1 MKSIWRGLFWINWII
16 IFSFWFLGAHEL
28 LLVGVPGALIA
39 LGRLAGLVAAYMIL
53 IQFFLV
59 GRNPL
64 IEGSFGLDTLTRIH
78 HNYGRIGIVFLILH
92 PLLLVFGYSFLA
104 GREPYLQFMRFLE
117 NSEYVFLALLGAFFF
132 LIVAALSIHI
142 VRSKLKYESWYIP
155 HLLVYLAIFLS
166 FPHQLANGGTLLLHD
181 AFYFYWIILYALV
194 LVSHVLFRT
203 LRPAY
208 LFYGHRFF
216 VSRIVRET
224 PSAVSVYIK
233 GEKLDRFSIQP
244 GQFII
249 VRFFSRNFWFEAH
262 PFSLSKPHISNELR
276 ITIRELGD
284 FTRRVK
290 DIPLGTKVLIEGP
303 YGVFTHTE
311 KTLPK
316 ILLIAGGIGIT
327 PLRALVEEMGALEK
341 DVLLLYGSRASK
353 DIVFKEELDALGD
366 KYCLRVIHVLSE
378 KNEYGLE
385 GGYINEEKI
394 NRLAPD
400 LLERE
405 VYLCGPV
412 QMVDGI
418 ITVLLRLGVKQE
430 NIHYERFSLHG

>member
-1 MKSIWRGLFWINWII
+1 M
-16 IFSFWFLGAHEL
+16 
-28 LLVGVPGALIA
+28 LIA
-39 LGRLAGLVAAYMIL
+39 LGRLCGLVAAYMIL
-53 IQFFLV
+53 VQFFLV

-64 IEGSFGLDTLTRIH
+64 IERYFGLDTLTRIH
-78 HNYGRIGIVFLILH
+78 HNYGRIGILFLILH
-92 PLLLVFGYSFLA
+92 PIFLVFGYSLLA
-104 GREPYLQFMRFLE
+104 EREPYLQFVRFLE
-117 NSEYVFLALLGAFFF
+117 NSEYVVSALLGAILF
-132 LIVAALSIHI
+132 LVVAGLSVYI
-142 VRSKLKYESWYIP
+142 VRSKLRYESWYIP
-155 HLLVYLAIFLS
+155 HLLVYIAIFLS
-166 FPHQLANGGTLLLHD
+166 FPHQLANGGTLLLHRP
-181 AFYFYWIILYALV
+181 FYFYWIALYALV
-194 LVSHVLFRT
+194 LLSHVLFRFI
-203 LRPAY
+203 RPIQ
-208 LFYGHRFF
+208 LFRKHRFAI
-216 VSRIVRET
+216 SRIVRET
-224 PSAVSVYIK
+224 TNTISVYIK
-233 GEKLDRFSIQP
+233 GKQLHAFSIQP
-244 GQFII
+244 GQFMI
-249 VRFFSRNFWFEAH
+249 VRFLSEKFWFEAH
-262 PFSLSKPHISNELR
+262 PFSLSKPHSSNELR

-327 PLRALVEEMGALEK
+327 PLRALAEEMGVLKK

-378 KNEYGLE
+378 KNEHGLE